1 VSDGSDKQPHT
12 ALPHHTRLCRMF
24 SRMSNDDD
32 SLANANSYPTKDV
45 TPSLKSC
52 SASINP
58 AQDSDKSSGVNSVRP
73 KQAVKHLGY
82 CKPEDEEGLK
92 SYVFA
97 PGLTFEYHDYKPQSG
112 YTELPQPDFWQ
123 LLCAVKKIR
132 ETPQA
137 NGSTDKIVASCDRF
151 LELYTEPHHLP
162 SKEEYMASL

>member
-1 VSDGSDKQPHT
+1 MP
-12 ALPHHTRLCRMF
+12 
-24 SRMSNDDD
+24 NDDH
-32 SLANANSYPTKDV
+32 SLASANSYLTKDV
-45 TPSLKSC
+45 TPSLNCS
-52 SASINP
+52 SASTSP
-58 AQDSDKSSGVNSVRP
+58 TQDSEKSLDVDSVHP
-73 KQAVKHLGY
+73 KQARQYLGY
-82 CKPEDEEGLK
+82 CEPQEDK
-92 SYVFA
+92 INSYVFA
-97 PGLTFEYHDYKPQSG
+97 PRLRFEYDFYTAQSE